1 MLRGRPQAAVRARRG
16 SRGTMP
22 AMLGTTLDATAYLDR
37 LRAELARVDAAAVE
51 RWADLV
57 FDVWS
62 QGSTLFLVGNGGSA
76 AAASHLSVD
85 LGKGTVAAD
94 GLRDESRRRLR
105 VVSLTDNVPW
115 ITAVGNDLDYEQI
128 FVQQLMS
135 AARRGDA
142 LMAFS
147 GSGNS
152 PNVLAAVDWANRH
165 GLRTFGLTGFDGG
178 RLKELQQDGVHVDL
192 DDMGMVESVHVSL
205 FHWVVDDVYARTQQT
220 GRYG

>member
-1 MLRGRPQAAVRARRG
+1 
-16 SRGTMP
+16 
-22 AMLGTTLDATAYLDR
+22 MLGRTLDAPAYLDR
-37 LRAELARVDAAAVE
+37 LRDELERIDAAAVG

-57 FDVWS
+57 FDVWTR
-62 QGSTLFLVGNGGSA
+62 GSTLYLIGNGGSA

-85 LGKGTVAAD
+85 LGKGTVATNN
-94 GLRDESRRRLR
+94 LRDESHRRLR

-115 ITAVGNDLDYEQI
+115 ITAVANDLDYGQV

-135 AARRGDA
+135 AAVDGDA

-178 RLKELQQDGVHVDL
+178 KLKDLQQDGVHVAL
-192 DDMGMVESVHVSL
+192 GDMGMVESVHVCL
-205 FHWVVDDVYARTQQT
+205 FHWVVDDVYARTQRT
-220 GRYG
+220 GRYA

>member
-1 MLRGRPQAAVRARRG
+1 
-16 SRGTMP
+16 
-22 AMLGTTLDATAYLDR
+22 MLGTTLDASAYLDR
-37 LRAELARVDAAAVE
+37 LRTELARIDAAALE
-51 RWADLV
+51 RWADFV

-62 QGSTLFLVGNGGSA
+62 RGGTLFLVGNGGSA

-85 LGKGTVAAD
+85 LGKGTVATD
-94 GLRDESRRRLR
+94 RLRDESHRRLR

-115 ITAVGNDLDYEQI
+115 ITAVANDLDYEQV

-135 AARRGDA
+135 AAVSGDA
-142 LMAFS
+142 LIAFS

-165 GLRTFGLTGFDGG
+165 GLRTFGVTGFDGG

-192 DDMGMVESVHVSL
+192 DDMAMVESLHVSL

-220 GRYG
+220 GRYA

>member
-1 MLRGRPQAAVRARRG
+1 
-16 SRGTMP
+16 MP

-62 QGSTLFLVGNGGSA
+62 LERTLYLIGNGGSA

-94 GLRDESRRRLR
+94 SLRDESHRRLR

-135 AARRGDA
+135 AAVPGDA

-147 GSGNS
+147 GSGDS

-178 RLKELQQDGVHVDL
+178 RLKELQHDGVHVEL

-205 FHWVVDDVYARTQQT
+205 FHWVVDDIYARTQRT
-220 GRYG
+220 GRYA

>member
-1 MLRGRPQAAVRARRG
+1 
-16 SRGTMP
+16 
-22 AMLGTTLDATAYLDR
+22 MLGWTLDAPAYLDR
-37 LRAELARVDAAAVE
+37 LRDELERIDAAAVE
-51 RWADLV
+51 RWADFV
-57 FDVWS
+57 FDVWTR
-62 QGSTLFLVGNGGSA
+62 GSTLYLIGNGGSA

-85 LGKGTVAAD
+85 LGKGTVATD
-94 GLRDESRRRLR
+94 NLRDDSHRRLR

-115 ITAVGNDLDYEQI
+115 ITAVANDLDYEQV

-135 AARRGDA
+135 AAVDGDA

-152 PNVLAAVDWANRH
+152 PNVVAAVDWANRH

-178 RLKELQQDGVHVDL
+178 KLKELQQDGVHVAL
-192 DDMGMVESVHVSL
+192 DDMGMVESVHVCL

-220 GRYG
+220 GRYA

>member
-1 MLRGRPQAAVRARRG
+1 
-16 SRGTMP
+16 
-22 AMLGTTLDATAYLDR
+22 MLGWTLDAPAYLDR
-37 LRAELARVDAAAVE
+37 LREELERIDAAAVE
-51 RWADLV
+51 RWADFV
-57 FDVWS
+57 FDVWTR
-62 QGSTLFLVGNGGSA
+62 GRTLYLIGNGGSA

-85 LGKGTVAAD
+85 LGKGTVATD
-94 GLRDESRRRLR
+94 NLRDDSHRRLR

-115 ITAVGNDLDYEQI
+115 ITAVANDLDYGQV

-135 AARRGDA
+135 VAVDGDA

-152 PNVLAAVDWANRH
+152 PNVVAAVDWANRH

-178 RLKELQQDGVHVDL
+178 KLKQLQQDGVHVDL
-192 DDMGMVESVHVSL
+192 DDMGMVESVHVCL

-220 GRYG
+220 GRHA

>member
-1 MLRGRPQAAVRARRG
+1 
-16 SRGTMP
+16 
-22 AMLGTTLDATAYLDR
+22 MLGTTLDAQAYLDR
-37 LRAELARVDAAAVE
+37 LRVELARVDAAAVE
-51 RWADLV
+51 RWADFV
-57 FDVWS
+57 FEVWTRR
-62 QGSTLFLVGNGGSA
+62 STLYLIGNGGSA

-94 GLRDESRRRLR
+94 NLRDESHRRLR

-115 ITAVGNDLDYEQI
+115 ITAVANDLDYEQV

-135 AARRGDA
+135 AAMGGDA
-142 LMAFS
+142 LIAFS

-165 GLRTFGLTGFDGG
+165 GLRTFGVTGFDGG

-192 DDMGMVESVHVSL
+192 DDMAMVESVHVSL

-220 GRYG
+220 GRYA

>member
-1 MLRGRPQAAVRARRG
+1 
-16 SRGTMP
+16 
-22 AMLGTTLDATAYLDR
+22 MLGTTLDAKAYLDR
-37 LRAELARVDAAAVE
+37 LRVELARVDAAAVE
-51 RWADLV
+51 RWADFV
-57 FDVWS
+57 FEVWTR
-62 QGSTLFLVGNGGSA
+62 GSTLYLIGNGGSA

-94 GLRDESRRRLR
+94 NLRDESHRRLR

-115 ITAVGNDLDYEQI
+115 ITAVANDLDYEQV

-135 AARRGDA
+135 AAMGGDA
-142 LMAFS
+142 LIAFS

-165 GLRTFGLTGFDGG
+165 GLRTFGVTGFDGG
-178 RLKELQQDGVHVDL
+178 RLKELQQNGVHVDL
-192 DDMGMVESVHVSL
+192 DDMAMVESVHVSL

-220 GRYG
+220 GRYA

>member
-1 MLRGRPQAAVRARRG
+1 
-16 SRGTMP
+16 
-22 AMLGTTLDATAYLDR
+22 MLGTTLDAKAYLDR
-37 LRAELARVDAAAVE
+37 LRVELARVEAAAVE
-51 RWADLV
+51 RWADFV
-57 FDVWS
+57 FEVWTRR
-62 QGSTLFLVGNGGSA
+62 STLYLIGNGGSA

-94 GLRDESRRRLR
+94 SLRDESHTRLR

-115 ITAVGNDLDYEQI
+115 ITAVANDLDYEQV

-135 AARRGDA
+135 AAMGGDA
-142 LMAFS
+142 LIAFS

-165 GLRTFGLTGFDGG
+165 GLRTFGVTGFDGG

-192 DDMGMVESVHVSL
+192 DDMAMVESVHVSL

-220 GRYG
+220 GRYA

>member
-1 MLRGRPQAAVRARRG
+1 
-16 SRGTMP
+16 
-22 AMLGTTLDATAYLDR
+22 MLGRTLDAPAYLDR
-37 LRAELARVDAAAVE
+37 LRDELARVDAAAVE
-51 RWADLV
+51 RWADFV
-57 FDVWS
+57 FDAWTR
-62 QGSTLFLVGNGGSA
+62 GSTLYVIGNGGSA

-85 LGKGTVAAD
+85 LGKGTVATD
-94 GLRDESRRRLR
+94 NLRDESHRRLR

-115 ITAVGNDLDYEQI
+115 ITAVANDLDYQQV

-135 AARRGDA
+135 AAVDGDA

-178 RLKELQQDGVHVDL
+178 RLKQLQQDGVHVDL
-192 DDMGMVESVHVSL
+192 DDMGMVESVHVCL

-220 GRYG
+220 GRHG

>member
-1 MLRGRPQAAVRARRG
+1 
-16 SRGTMP
+16 
-22 AMLGTTLDATAYLDR
+22 MLGTTLDASAYLDR
-37 LRAELARVDAAAVE
+37 LRTELARIDAAALE
-51 RWADLV
+51 RWADFV
-57 FDVWS
+57 FDVWNR
-62 QGSTLFLVGNGGSA
+62 GSTLYLIGNGGSA

-85 LGKGTVAAD
+85 LGKGTVATD
-94 GLRDESRRRLR
+94 RLRDESHRRLR

-115 ITAVGNDLDYEQI
+115 ITAVANDLDYEQV

-135 AARRGDA
+135 AAVPGDA
-142 LMAFS
+142 LMVFS

-165 GLRTFGLTGFDGG
+165 DLRTFGLTGFDGG

-192 DDMGMVESVHVSL
+192 DDMGMVESVHVCL

-220 GRYG
+220 GRYA

>member
-1 MLRGRPQAAVRARRG
+1 
-16 SRGTMP
+16 
-22 AMLGTTLDATAYLDR
+22 MLGWTLDAPAYLDR
-37 LRAELARVDAAAVE
+37 LRDELERIDAAAVE
-51 RWADLV
+51 RWADFV
-57 FDVWS
+57 FDVWTR
-62 QGSTLFLVGNGGSA
+62 GSTLYLVGNGGSA

-85 LGKGTVAAD
+85 LGKGTVATD
-94 GLRDESRRRLR
+94 NLRDESHRRLR

-115 ITAVGNDLDYEQI
+115 ITAVANDLDYGQV

-135 AARRGDA
+135 AAVDGDA

-152 PNVLAAVDWANRH
+152 PNVLAAVDWGNRH

-178 RLKELQQDGVHVDL
+178 KLKNLQQDGVHVAL
-192 DDMGMVESVHVSL
+192 DDMGMVESVHVCL

-220 GRYG
+220 GRYA

>member
-1 MLRGRPQAAVRARRG
+1 
-16 SRGTMP
+16 
-22 AMLGTTLDATAYLDR
+22 MLGTTLDAKAYLDR
-37 LRAELARVDAAAVE
+37 LRVELARVDAAAVE
-51 RWADLV
+51 RWADFV
-57 FDVWS
+57 FEVWTR
-62 QGSTLFLVGNGGSA
+62 GSTLYLIGNGGSA

-94 GLRDESRRRLR
+94 SLRDESHKRLR

-115 ITAVGNDLDYEQI
+115 ITAVANDLDYEQV

-135 AARRGDA
+135 AAMGGDA
-142 LMAFS
+142 LIAFS

-165 GLRTFGLTGFDGG
+165 GLRTFGVTGFDGG

-192 DDMGMVESVHVSL
+192 DDMAMVESVHVSL

-220 GRYG
+220 GRYA

>member
-1 MLRGRPQAAVRARRG
+1 
-16 SRGTMP
+16 
-22 AMLGTTLDATAYLDR
+22 MLGLTLDAPAYLDR
-37 LRAELARVDAAAVE
+37 LREELERIDAAAVE
-51 RWADLV
+51 RWADFV
-57 FDVWS
+57 FDVWTR
-62 QGSTLFLVGNGGSA
+62 GSTLYLIGNGGSA

-85 LGKGTVAAD
+85 LGKGTVATD
-94 GLRDESRRRLR
+94 NLRDESHRRLR

-115 ITAVGNDLDYEQI
+115 ITAVANDLDYEQV

-135 AARRGDA
+135 AAVDGDA

-152 PNVLAAVDWANRH
+152 PNVLAAVDWGNRH

-178 RLKELQQDGVHVDL
+178 KLKDLQQDGVHVAL
-192 DDMGMVESVHVSL
+192 DDMGMVESIHVCL

-220 GRYG
+220 GRHA

>member
-1 MLRGRPQAAVRARRG
+1 
-16 SRGTMP
+16 
-22 AMLGTTLDATAYLDR
+22 MLGRTLDAPAYLDR
-37 LRAELARVDAAAVE
+37 LRDELARIDAAAVE
-51 RWADLV
+51 RWADFV
-57 FDVWS
+57 FDAWTR
-62 QGSTLFLVGNGGSA
+62 GSTLYLIGNGGSA

-85 LGKGTVAAD
+85 LGKGTVATD
-94 GLRDESRRRLR
+94 NLRDESHRRLR

-115 ITAVGNDLDYEQI
+115 ITAVANDLDYQQV

-135 AARRGDA
+135 AAVDGDA

-178 RLKELQQDGVHVDL
+178 RLKQLQQDGVHVDL
-192 DDMGMVESVHVSL
+192 DDMGMVESVHVCL

-220 GRYG
+220 GRHG

>member
-1 MLRGRPQAAVRARRG
+1 
-16 SRGTMP
+16 
-22 AMLGTTLDATAYLDR
+22 MLGTTLDASAYLDR
-37 LRAELARVDAAAVE
+37 LRTELARIDAAALE
-51 RWADLV
+51 RWADFV

-62 QGSTLFLVGNGGSA
+62 RGGTLFLVGNGGSA

-85 LGKGTVAAD
+85 LGKGTVATD
-94 GLRDESRRRLR
+94 RLRDESHRRLR

-115 ITAVGNDLDYEQI
+115 ITAVANDLDYEQV
-128 FVQQLMS
+128 FVQQLMN
-135 AARRGDA
+135 AAVPGDA

-152 PNVLAAVDWANRH
+152 PNVLAAMDWANRH
-165 GLRTFGLTGFDGG
+165 DLRTFGLTGFDGG

-192 DDMGMVESVHVSL
+192 DDMGMVEIVHVCL

-220 GRYG
+220 GRYA

>member
-1 MLRGRPQAAVRARRG
+1 
-16 SRGTMP
+16 
-22 AMLGTTLDATAYLDR
+22 MLGWTLDAPAYLDR
-37 LRAELARVDAAAVE
+37 LRDELERIDAAGVE
-51 RWADLV
+51 RWADFV
-57 FDVWS
+57 FDVWTR
-62 QGSTLFLVGNGGSA
+62 GSTLYLIGNGGSA

-85 LGKGTVAAD
+85 LGKGTVATD
-94 GLRDESRRRLR
+94 NLRDESHRRLR

-115 ITAVGNDLDYEQI
+115 ITAVANDLDYEQV

-135 AARRGDA
+135 AAVDGDA

-152 PNVLAAVDWANRH
+152 PNVVAAVDWANRH

-178 RLKELQQDGVHVDL
+178 KLKQLQQDGVHVAL
-192 DDMGMVESVHVSL
+192 DDMGMVESIHVCL

-220 GRYG
+220 GRHA

>member
-1 MLRGRPQAAVRARRG
+1 
-16 SRGTMP
+16 
-22 AMLGTTLDATAYLDR
+22 MLGRTLSASAYLAR
-37 LRAELARVDAAAVE
+37 LRAELARIDAASVE

-57 FDVWS
+57 FDVWTR
-62 QGSTLFLVGNGGSA
+62 GSTLYLIGNGGSA

-94 GLRDESRRRLR
+94 NLRDESHRRLR

-115 ITAVGNDLDYEQI
+115 ITAVANDLDYEQV

-135 AARRGDA
+135 AAMGGDA
-142 LMAFS
+142 LIAFS

-165 GLRTFGLTGFDGG
+165 GLRTFGVTGFDGG

-192 DDMGMVESVHVSL
+192 DDMAMVESVHVSL

-220 GRYG
+220 GRYA

>member
-1 MLRGRPQAAVRARRG
+1 
-16 SRGTMP
+16 
-22 AMLGTTLDATAYLDR
+22 MLGLTLDAPAYLDR
-37 LRAELARVDAAAVE
+37 LREELERIDAAAVE
-51 RWADLV
+51 RWADFV
-57 FDVWS
+57 FDVWTR
-62 QGSTLFLVGNGGSA
+62 GSTLYLIGNGGSA

-85 LGKGTVAAD
+85 LGKGTVATD
-94 GLRDESRRRLR
+94 NLRDESHRRLR

-115 ITAVGNDLDYEQI
+115 ITAVANDLDYEQV

-135 AARRGDA
+135 AAVDGDA

-152 PNVLAAVDWANRH
+152 PNVVAAVAWANRH

-178 RLKELQQDGVHVDL
+178 KLKDLQQDGVHVAL
-192 DDMGMVESVHVSL
+192 DDMGMVESIHVCL

-220 GRYG
+220 GRHA

>member
-1 MLRGRPQAAVRARRG
+1 
-16 SRGTMP
+16 
-22 AMLGTTLDATAYLDR
+22 MLGTTLDASAYLDR
-37 LRAELARVDAAAVE
+37 LRTELARIDAAALE
-51 RWADLV
+51 RWADFV
-57 FDVWS
+57 FNAWS
-62 QGSTLFLVGNGGSA
+62 RGGTLFLVGNGGSA

-85 LGKGTVAAD
+85 LGKGTVAVER
-94 GLRDESRRRLR
+94 LRDESHRRLR

-115 ITAVGNDLDYEQI
+115 ITAVANDLDYEQV

-135 AARRGDA
+135 AAVSGDA
-142 LMAFS
+142 LIAFS

-165 GLRTFGLTGFDGG
+165 GLRTFGVTGFDGG

-192 DDMGMVESVHVSL
+192 DDMAMVESLHVSL

-220 GRYG
+220 GRYA

>member
-1 MLRGRPQAAVRARRG
+1 
-16 SRGTMP
+16 
-22 AMLGTTLDATAYLDR
+22 MLGRTLDAPAYLDR
-37 LRAELARVDAAAVE
+37 LCDELERIDAAAVE
-51 RWADLV
+51 RWADFV
-57 FDVWS
+57 FDVWTR
-62 QGSTLFLVGNGGSA
+62 GSTLYLIGNGGSA

-85 LGKGTVAAD
+85 LGKGTVATD
-94 GLRDESRRRLR
+94 SLPDESHRRLR
-105 VVSLTDNVPW
+105 VASLTDNVPW
-115 ITAVGNDLDYEQI
+115 ITAVANDLDYEQV

-135 AARRGDA
+135 AAVDGDG

-178 RLKELQQDGVHVDL
+178 KLKDLQQDGVHVDL
-192 DDMGMVESVHVSL
+192 DDMGMVESVHVCL

-220 GRYG
+220 GRYA

>member
-1 MLRGRPQAAVRARRG
+1 
-16 SRGTMP
+16 
-22 AMLGTTLDATAYLDR
+22 MLGTTLDAKAYLDR
-37 LRAELARVDAAAVE
+37 LRVELARVDAAAVE
-51 RWADLV
+51 RWADFV
-57 FDVWS
+57 FDVWTR
-62 QGSTLFLVGNGGSA
+62 GSTLYLIGNGGSA

-94 GLRDESRRRLR
+94 NLRDESHRRLR

-115 ITAVGNDLDYEQI
+115 ITAVANDLDYEQV

-135 AARRGDA
+135 AAMGGDA
-142 LMAFS
+142 LIAFS

-165 GLRTFGLTGFDGG
+165 GLRTFGVTGFDGG

-192 DDMGMVESVHVSL
+192 DDMAMVESVHVSL

-220 GRYG
+220 GRYA

>member
-1 MLRGRPQAAVRARRG
+1 
-16 SRGTMP
+16 
-22 AMLGTTLDATAYLDR
+22 MLGRTLDAPAYLDR
-37 LRAELARVDAAAVE
+37 LRDELERIDAAAVG

-57 FDVWS
+57 FDVWTR
-62 QGSTLFLVGNGGSA
+62 GSTLYLIGNGGSA

-85 LGKGTVAAD
+85 LGKGTVATNS
-94 GLRDESRRRLR
+94 LRDEAHRRLR
-105 VVSLTDNVPW
+105 VVSLADNVPW
-115 ITAVGNDLDYEQI
+115 ITAVANDLDYEQV
-128 FVQQLMS
+128 FVLQLMS
-135 AARRGDA
+135 AAVAGDA

-178 RLKELQQDGVHVDL
+178 KLKDLQQDGVHVAL
-192 DDMGMVESVHVSL
+192 DDMGMVESIHVCL

-220 GRYG
+220 GRYA

>member
-1 MLRGRPQAAVRARRG
+1 
-16 SRGTMP
+16 
-22 AMLGTTLDATAYLDR
+22 MLGTTLDAKAYLDR
-37 LRAELARVDAAAVE
+37 LRVELARVDAAAVE

-57 FDVWS
+57 FDVWTR
-62 QGSTLFLVGNGGSA
+62 GSTLYLIGNGGSA

-85 LGKGTVAAD
+85 LGKGTVSAD
-94 GLRDESRRRLR
+94 NLRDESHRRLR

-115 ITAVGNDLDYEQI
+115 ITAVANDLDYEQV

-135 AARRGDA
+135 AAMGGDA
-142 LMAFS
+142 LIAFS

-165 GLRTFGLTGFDGG
+165 GLRTFGVTGFDGG

-192 DDMGMVESVHVSL
+192 DDMAMVESVHVSL

-220 GRYG
+220 GRYA

>member
-1 MLRGRPQAAVRARRG
+1 
-16 SRGTMP
+16 
-22 AMLGTTLDATAYLDR
+22 MLGWTLDAPAYLDR
-37 LRAELARVDAAAVE
+37 LRDELERIDAAAVG
-51 RWADLV
+51 RWADFV
-57 FDVWS
+57 FDVWTR
-62 QGSTLFLVGNGGSA
+62 GSTLYLVGNGGSA

-85 LGKGTVAAD
+85 LGKGTVATD
-94 GLRDESRRRLR
+94 SLRDESHRRLR

-115 ITAVGNDLDYEQI
+115 ITAVANDLDYEQV

-135 AARRGDA
+135 AAVDGDA

-178 RLKELQQDGVHVDL
+178 KLKDLQQDGVHVDL
-192 DDMGMVESVHVSL
+192 ADMGMVESVHVCL

-220 GRYG
+220 GRYA

>member
-1 MLRGRPQAAVRARRG
+1 
-16 SRGTMP
+16 
-22 AMLGTTLDATAYLDR
+22 MLGTTLDASAYLDR
-37 LRAELARVDAAAVE
+37 LRTELARIDAAALE
-51 RWADLV
+51 RWADFV

-62 QGSTLFLVGNGGSA
+62 RGGTLFLAGNGGSA

-94 GLRDESRRRLR
+94 RLRDESLRRLR

-115 ITAVGNDLDYEQI
+115 ITAVANDLDYEQV

-135 AARRGDA
+135 AAVSGDA

-165 GLRTFGLTGFDGG
+165 DLRTFGLTGFDGG

-192 DDMGMVESVHVSL
+192 HDMGMVESVHVCL
-205 FHWVVDDVYARTQQT
+205 FHWVVDDLYARTQKT
-220 GRYG
+220 GRYA

>member
-1 MLRGRPQAAVRARRG
+1 
-16 SRGTMP
+16 
-22 AMLGTTLDATAYLDR
+22 MLGWTLDAPAYLGR
-37 LRAELARVDAAAVE
+37 LRDELERIDAAAVE
-51 RWADLV
+51 RWADFV

-62 QGSTLFLVGNGGSA
+62 RGSTLYLIGNGGSA
-76 AAASHLSVD
+76 AAANHLSVD
-85 LGKGTVAAD
+85 LGKGTVATD
-94 GLRDESRRRLR
+94 NLRDESRRRLR

-115 ITAVGNDLDYEQI
+115 ITAVANDLEYEQV

-135 AARRGDA
+135 AAVDGDA

-178 RLKELQQDGVHVDL
+178 KLKDRQQDGVHVDL
-192 DDMGMVESVHVSL
+192 NDMGMVESLHVCL

-220 GRYG
+220 GRYA

>member
-1 MLRGRPQAAVRARRG
+1 
-16 SRGTMP
+16 
-22 AMLGTTLDATAYLDR
+22 MLGTTLDAKAYLDR
-37 LRAELARVDAAAVE
+37 LRVELARVDAAAVE
-51 RWADLV
+51 RWADFV
-57 FDVWS
+57 FEVWTR
-62 QGSTLFLVGNGGSA
+62 GSTLYLIGNGGSA

-94 GLRDESRRRLR
+94 SLRDESHKRLR

-115 ITAVGNDLDYEQI
+115 ITAVANDLDYEQV

-135 AARRGDA
+135 AAMGGDA
-142 LMAFS
+142 LIAFS

-165 GLRTFGLTGFDGG
+165 GLRTFGVTGFDGG

-192 DDMGMVESVHVSL
+192 DDMAMVESVHVSL
-205 FHWVVDDVYARTQQT
+205 FHWVVDDVYARTRQT
-220 GRYG
+220 GRYA

>member
-1 MLRGRPQAAVRARRG
+1 
-16 SRGTMP
+16 
-22 AMLGTTLDATAYLDR
+22 MLGRTLDAPAYLDR
-37 LRAELARVDAAAVE
+37 LRDELARIDAAAVE
-51 RWADLV
+51 RWADFA
-57 FDVWS
+57 FDAWTR
-62 QGSTLFLVGNGGSA
+62 GSTLYLIGNGGSA

-85 LGKGTVAAD
+85 LGKGTVATD
-94 GLRDESRRRLR
+94 NLRDESHRRLR

-115 ITAVGNDLDYEQI
+115 ITAVANDLDYQQV
-128 FVQQLMS
+128 FVQQLMG
-135 AARRGDA
+135 AAVAGDA

-178 RLKELQQDGVHVDL
+178 RLKQLQQDGVHVDL
-192 DDMGMVESVHVSL
+192 DDIGMVESVHVCL

-220 GRYG
+220 GRHG

>member
-1 MLRGRPQAAVRARRG
+1 
-16 SRGTMP
+16 
-22 AMLGTTLDATAYLDR
+22 MLGWTLDAPAYLDR
-37 LRAELARVDAAAVE
+37 LRDELERVDAAAVE
-51 RWADLV
+51 RWADFV
-57 FDVWS
+57 FDAWTR
-62 QGSTLFLVGNGGSA
+62 GSTLYLIGNGGSA

-85 LGKGTVAAD
+85 LGKGTVATNN
-94 GLRDESRRRLR
+94 LRDESRRRLR

-115 ITAVGNDLDYEQI
+115 ITAVANDLDYGQV

-135 AARRGDA
+135 AAVDGDA

-152 PNVLAAVDWANRH
+152 PNVLAAVDWGNRH

-178 RLKELQQDGVHVDL
+178 KLKDLQQDGVHVDL
-192 DDMGMVESVHVSL
+192 DDMGMVESIHVCL

-220 GRYG
+220 GRYA

>member
-1 MLRGRPQAAVRARRG
+1 
-16 SRGTMP
+16 
-22 AMLGTTLDATAYLDR
+22 MLGWTLDAPAYLDR
-37 LRAELARVDAAAVE
+37 LRDELERIDAAAVE
-51 RWADLV
+51 RWADFV
-57 FDVWS
+57 FDVWTR
-62 QGSTLFLVGNGGSA
+62 GSTLYLVGNGGSA

-85 LGKGTVAAD
+85 LGKGTVATD
-94 GLRDESRRRLR
+94 NLRDESHRRLR

-115 ITAVGNDLDYEQI
+115 ITAVANDLDYGQV

-135 AARRGDA
+135 AAVDGDA

-152 PNVLAAVDWANRH
+152 PNVLAAVDWGNRH

-178 RLKELQQDGVHVDL
+178 KLKNLQQDGVHVAL
-192 DDMGMVESVHVSL
+192 DDMGMVESIHVCL

-220 GRYG
+220 GRYA